1 MQIIHDLLNR
11 GPSQEELDLIDYDN
25 ELDDDEEDMELEGDD
40 EEDLEEEV
48 DDLNDLNGDQGSSH
62 HESQGASP
70 RQEEEKKDEEP
81 TDENMDDE
89 YGESEAEYDDEEA
102 EEDDL
107 DDGEEYGL
115 EVEGED

>member
-1 MQIIHDLLNR
+1 
-11 GPSQEELDLIDYDN
+11 
-25 ELDDDEEDMELEGDD
+25 
-40 EEDLEEEV
+40 
-48 DDLNDLNGDQGSSH
+48 
-62 HESQGASP
+62 
-70 RQEEEKKDEEP
+70 
-81 TDENMDDE
+81 MDDE